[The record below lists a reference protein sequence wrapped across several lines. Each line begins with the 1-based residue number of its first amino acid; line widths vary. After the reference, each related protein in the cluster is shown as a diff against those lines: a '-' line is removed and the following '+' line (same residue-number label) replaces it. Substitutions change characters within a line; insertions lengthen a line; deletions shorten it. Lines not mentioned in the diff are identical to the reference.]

1 MALTFQ
7 DYTANGT
14 QTSFPIPFDR
24 IRDVH
29 IKVFFGATEVTT
41 GWSVVGNNV
50 VFTTAPAA
58 GLVVRIR
65 RITDFTERLVD
76 FVDGAR
82 LNEIDL
88 DTDSKQA
95 FYILQESRDI
105 NDVSMVKNSLG
116 NWDANFAKIQAV
128 ADPTE
133 NNDATNK
140 LYVDTVSNNFASYGV
155 AAPVT
160 RWSFT
165 GNGTAVVF
173 PLTGA
178 VLTNSAF
185 YIVSLDGVLQDPVNY
200 TVTTDTLTFS
210 EAPPDS
216 SAIVVV
222 LIGYPKVSTENSV
235 STLSL
240 QNLAVT
246 DAKLA
251 NSLNLSSKTV
261 TLPNLSVT
269 AGNLADTLNLSTKT
283 VTLPNS
289 VVAPANCATDL
300 FYNIAPA
307 NTIIQS
313 LQIRD
318 TVRSQALATT
328 GTNLVMLING
338 TIPVW
343 TRGALGASISITP
356 KFATSKI
363 RITFAAPII
372 HSVANAWMVVALF
385 RGNGPNAIGGGY
397 AYMPTAANA
406 GANVTFSCEDTA
418 GATTPITYNIRYGGH
433 NAGTTTINQHL
444 GTANANF
451 LRVEEIKQ

>member
-29 IKVFFGATEVTT
+29 IKVFFGATEITT
-41 GWSVVGNNV
+41 GWSIIANNV
-50 VFTTAPAA
+50 VFAVAPVA
-58 GLVVRIR
+58 GTVVRIR

-95 FYILQESRDI
+95 FYLLQESRDI
-105 NDVSMVKNSLG
+105 NDVSMVKNSLN
-116 NWDANFAKIQAV
+116 NWDANFSKIQAL
-128 ADPTE
+128 ASPTE
-133 NNDATNK
+133 NNDAANK
-140 LYVDTVSNNFASYGV
+140 LYVDVTANNFASYGV

-178 VLTNSAF
+178 VLTNSAY
-185 YIVSLDGVLQDPVNY
+185 YIVTLDGVVQDPVNY
-200 TVTTDTLTFS
+200 TVTTNTLTFS
-210 EAPPDS
+210 EAPPAS
-216 SAIVVV
+216 AAIVVI
-222 LIGYPKVSTENSV
+222 LMGYPKVSTENSV

-240 QNLAVT
+240 QNLSVT

-251 NSLNLSSKTV
+251 NNLNLASKTV

-269 AGNLADTLNLSTKT
+269 DGNLANTLNLSTKT
-283 VTLPNS
+283 VTLPSGS
-289 VVAPANCATDL
+289 VTPSNCATD
-300 FYNIAPA
+300 FFFNIAPT
-307 NTIIQS
+307 NTVIQS
-313 LQIRD
+313 VQVRD

-328 GTNLVMLING
+328 GANLVMLIDG
-338 TIPVW
+338 TIPAW
-343 TRGALGASISITP
+343 TRGALGGNISITP

-363 RITFAAPII
+363 RITCSVPVLHSAAN
-372 HSVANAWMVVALF
+372 SWVVVALF
-385 RGNGPNAIGGGY
+385 RATGPNAIGGGY
-397 AYMPTAANA
+397 AYPAAANA
-406 GANVTFSCEDTA
+406 GAFVTFSCEEVA
-418 GATTPITYNIRYGGH
+418 GTTSPIIYNIRYGG
-433 NAGTTTINQHL
+433 NTAGTTTINQHL
-444 GTANANF
+444 STANGNF
-451 LRVEEIKQ
+451 LRAEEIKQ